1 MPLRSALLFLLFA
14 TASAFACSVPV
25 FRYALEHWAADP
37 YRVTV
42 PHGTKLEGNF
52 KVTHGDAPKIE
63 LRQPASMRN
72 EELVWSADFS
82 EANLKALVDSPARQ
96 DIAERLGAGESAV
109 WVLLECGDKAQDDTA
124 AKFLDER
131 LEYISSVMELPKLDE
146 QDIRNG
152 LVSVPSDGLRLAFS
166 TLRLRRDDAAESA
179 FIAMLLASEPDL
191 RSTREPIA
199 FPIFGQG
206 RVLYALVGRGIKVET
221 VDRAAHFLIGSCS
234 CQVKEQN
241 PGVDLVMAV
250 DWKKMVQAQSL
261 PGEQLPELSQIADLL
276 PQTVKIEA
284 PPTPAP
290 ATKKPAGPPTWVDWL
305 AGAGLVALV
314 VVMKKW
320 LRPRAAQK

>member
-1 MPLRSALLFLLFA
+1 MAA
-14 TASAFACSVPV
+14 TSAFACSVPV

-37 YRVTV
+37 YRITV
-42 PHGTKLEGNF
+42 PHGMKLEGNF
-52 KVTHGDAPKIE
+52 KVTTADAPKIE
-63 LRQPASMRN
+63 LRQPASMRH
-72 EELVWSADFS
+72 EDIIWSADAT

-96 DIAERLGAGESAV
+96 EIAERLGAGESAV

-146 QDIRNG
+146 QDIKNG

-191 RSTREPIA
+191 RGLREPIA

-250 DWKKMVQAQSL
+250 DWKKMVQDQAL

-276 PQTVKIEA
+276 PQTIKIEA
-284 PPTPAP
+284 QPPPQELPPRRRGAELPA
-290 ATKKPAGPPTWVDWL
+290 WIYWL
-305 AGAGLVALV
+305 AGLGVVAVVAGGYI
-314 VVMKKW
+314 W
-320 LRPRAAQK
+320 LRARQ